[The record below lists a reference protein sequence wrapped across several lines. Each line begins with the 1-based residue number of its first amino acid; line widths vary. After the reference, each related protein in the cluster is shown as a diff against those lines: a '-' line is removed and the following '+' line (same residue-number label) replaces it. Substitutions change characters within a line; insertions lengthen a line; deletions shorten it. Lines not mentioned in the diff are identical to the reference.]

1 MNVVVFGH
9 FWDTSFNYSPLVN
22 RDGIRGGNEAK
33 IKTFS
38 AQAVFT

>member
-22 RDGIRGGNEAK
+22 RDGIGGGNEAK